1 MLDTYLNILVSSLLD
16 CFSFALLSAV
26 PVCNILNIHNLLG
39 FFESSFV
46 LFQFCVIN
54 TLLLDISNSLKL
66 QALGLLFLVFASWV
80 AYVIFED
87 TIQGKTVFTS
97 FSTTLYQMF
106 LLFNTANN
114 PDVWV
119 PAYK

>member
-1 MLDTYLNILVSSLLD
+1 
-16 CFSFALLSAV
+16 
-26 PVCNILNIHNLLG
+26 
-39 FFESSFV
+39 
-46 LFQFCVIN
+46 
-54 TLLLDISNSLKL
+54 L

-97 FSTTLYQMF
+97 YSATLYQMF
-106 LLFNTANN
+106 LLFNTDNN

>member
-1 MLDTYLNILVSSLLD
+1 
-16 CFSFALLSAV
+16 LSAT
-26 PVCNILNIHNLLG
+26 
-39 FFESSFV
+39 FV

-54 TLLLDISNSLKL
+54 TLLLDISNSLEL